1 MILIV
6 VETGIAGKYR
16 LKFSRSRWYSSYV
29 ESFLTNIQPGE
40 SSKLNSLNTNITIV
54 ASQRL
59 ELHSTQKKYILS
71 PWICRKYYVSLGND
85 DDIKKEKNQIH
96 LELSMLTVS
105 RWMIRFECKP

>member
-40 SSKLNSLNTNITIV
+40 SSKLNSL
-54 ASQRL
+54 
-59 ELHSTQKKYILS
+59 KKS
-71 PWICRKYYVSLGND
+71 
-85 DDIKKEKNQIH
+85 
-96 LELSMLTVS
+96 
-105 RWMIRFECKP
+105 